1 MRPIERPDLLQ
12 LMKAQNEILAL
23 LEEVSKKIQELC
35 ETQEEKENSLDGMC

>member
-1 MRPIERPDLLQ
+1 MRQIERPDILQ

-23 LEEVSKKIQELC
+23 LEEVSKKIQEIY

>member
-1 MRPIERPDLLQ
+1 MRQIERPDLLQ

-23 LEEVSKKIQELC
+23 LEEVSKKIQEIY